1 MEVKAMTK
9 INIAS
14 ALSNEKLK
22 DNLGQ
27 SLLSLS
33 FDIIGLF
40 TGTLLVL
47 YLGVLSIGEAQWALF
62 LFPGILSVRGAVGGL
77 FSGHLG
83 TGLHLGTIKPVLTKN
98 TKDFQTLLRIIV
110 TLALVSGLSVGV
122 GTWVF
127 GVFLWNATILDFIP
141 LMSVILATM
150 ALSVVFVSP
159 ITMVFSVLSFRRGLD
174 PDVVVY
180 PVTSPISDVIN
191 TSCYVLSLAL
201 FFLFGSFG
209 RYVVWIIDFVF
220 LCFVVYIITK
230 NIFNK
235 NFVNIIREFL
245 LTLFFVS
252 IIVNVTG
259 SLLNRITGITSNTAI
274 YAVYPAIIA
283 TIGGV
288 GSIIGSTA
296 TTKLALGLIKPS
308 FSSIK
313 EHMNEISG
321 AWIASI
327 LMFIVYS
334 LLALV
339 IIGAATLGSF
349 VVFTGQLL
357 LTNVLT
363 VSAMLIIAYAIAI
376 FTYRHGWNPDNFV
389 IPIESSLADTLT
401 TASVIISLAFII

>member
-1 MEVKAMTK
+1 VKAMTK
-9 INIAS
+9 INLAV
-14 ALSNEKLK
+14 ALSSEKLK
-22 DNLGQ
+22 DSLGQ

-33 FDIIGLF
+33 FDIIGFL

-47 YLGVLSIGEAQWALF
+47 YLGVLSIGEAPWALF

-83 TGLHLGTIKPVLTKN
+83 TGLHLGTIKPVFTKN
-98 TKDFQTLLRIIV
+98 TKDFQTLLRIVV
-110 TLALVSGLSVGV
+110 TLALISGLSVGV
-122 GTWVF
+122 GTWLF
-127 GVFLWNATILDFIP
+127 GVFLWNATILDFVP

-159 ITMVFSVLSFRRGLD
+159 ITMVFSVFSFRRGLD
-174 PDVVVY
+174 PDVIVY
-180 PVTSPISDVIN
+180 PVTSPISDIIN

-209 RYVVWIIDFVF
+209 SYLIWILDVVF
-220 LCFVVYIITK
+220 LCFVAYIIAK
-230 NIFNK
+230 NVFDK

-245 LTLFFVS
+245 LTLLFVTV
-252 IIVNVTG
+252 IVNLTG
-259 SLLNRITGITSNTAI
+259 SLLNKIAGIANSTAI

-313 EHMNEISG
+313 EHFNEIVG

-327 LMFIVYS
+327 LMFIIYAV
-334 LLALV
+334 LV
-339 IIGAATLGSF
+339 LFTGGATTLGSF
-349 VVFTGQLL
+349 LRFIGQLL
-357 LTNVLT
+357 LTNILA
-363 VSAMLIIAYAIAI
+363 VSVMLIIAYAVAI
-376 FTYRHGWNPDNFV
+376 FTFRHGWNPDNFV

-401 TASVIISLAFII
+401 TASVIIALAFII